1 MDGLTQLQEHRPKLL
16 VALVLFAAAALVP
29 YGWLAE
35 LWPFFGRVV
44 DALFAAEWAHIVGHL
59 SLFVGLGTA
68 VLILFP
74 QIRQRPVS
82 YFAIILALG
91 MAQELL
97 QLLTF
102 KHRAFAAADLFD
114 LLTDAA
120 GAGLVLLFLRRSVQ
134 GSNENRM

>member
-1 MDGLTQLQEHRPKLL
+1 MNGLVQLQAHRPKLL
-16 VALVLFAAAALVP
+16 TGLVLFAAVALVP

-35 LWPFFGRVV
+35 LWPLFGAVV
-44 DALFAAEWAHIVGHL
+44 DALFSAEWAHIVGHL
-59 SLFVGLGTA
+59 GLFMGLGTA
-68 VLILFP
+68 VLALFP
-74 QIRQRPVS
+74 QLRWRPGL
-82 YFAIILALG
+82 YFALILALG

-120 GAGLVLLFLRRSVQ
+120 GAGLVFLYFRHHISEVQ
-134 GSNENRM
+134 